1 MKDKHV
7 REKTTFVGEMRE
19 KDKIIES
26 LQSQVND
33 GCYVILKTTNLM
45 QKCVIYFWYYLCR
58 LLIAPTNQI

>member
-33 GCYVILKTTNLM
+33 GFYVILKTANLT
-45 QKCVIYFWYYLCR
+45 Q
-58 LLIAPTNQI
+58 

>member
-1 MKDKHV
+1 MKDKQV

-33 GCYVILKTTNLM
+33 EFYVILKTANLM
-45 QKCVIYFWYYLCR
+45 QKCVIYF
-58 LLIAPTNQI
+58 